1 MLTRDQAICL
11 RTVDYSETSQVVTLF
26 AKDSGKIAA
35 IAKGA
40 KRPRSPFEGAIEV
53 FSFGDIVYA
62 PARTGK
68 LATLTEF
75 EQRPVFRPLRTKL
88 SALNCAFFAAELLDA
103 FMQQD
108 DAHSELFDSFYQFLC
123 DVQQSADDFGA
134 LGLLVLFQLTLL
146 NDIGT
151 RPVLSR
157 CANCNTAFDA
167 NWSKAHFSSTA
178 NGLICYDCE
187 QTFVDKIRLTKNAA
201 ECLSS
206 LKLIKTASQPTMNEI
221 EKILIYHF
229 TALMHHPPKMAK
241 HFLKGK

>member
-40 KRPRSPFEGAIEV
+40 KRPKSPFEGAIEV

-62 PARTGK
+62 PARTGN

-75 EQRPVFRPLRTKL
+75 EQRPVFMPLRTKPA
-88 SALNCAFFAAELLDA
+88 ALNCALFAAELLDA

-108 DAHSELFDSFYQFLC
+108 DTHSELFDSFYRFLC

-146 NDIGT
+146 NEIGT
-151 RPVLSR
+151 RPVLAR

-167 NWSKAHFSSTA
+167 HRPKAYFSSTA
-178 NGLICYDCE
+178 NGLICCDCE
-187 QTFVDKIRLTKNAA
+187 QTFADKIRLAKDAA
-201 ECLSS
+201 RCLNE
-206 LKLIKTASQPTMNEI
+206 LKLIKTASRPTMNEI
-221 EKILIYHF
+221 EKVLIYHF

-241 HFLKGK
+241 HFLKGI

>member
-1 MLTRDQAICL
+1 M

-26 AKDSGKIAA
+26 TKDSGKIAA

-40 KRPRSPFEGAIEV
+40 KRPRSPFEGPIEV

-62 PARTGK
+62 LSRTGK

-88 SALNCAFFAAELLDA
+88 SALNCALFAAELLDA
-103 FMQQD
+103 FIRQED
-108 DAHSELFDSFYQFLC
+108 THSELFESFYQFLC
-123 DVQQSADDFGA
+123 DVQQTPDDFGA

-151 RPVLSR
+151 RLVLER
-157 CANCNTAFDA
+157 CANCNTAFDE
-167 NWSKAHFSSTA
+167 NWPEVFFSSTA
-178 NGLICYDCE
+178 NGLICFGCE
-187 QTFVDKIRLTKNAA
+187 QTFVDKIRLTKNSA

-206 LKLIKTASQPTMNEI
+206 LKLIKDASQATMDEI

-241 HFLKGK
+241 HFLNGK

>member
-26 AKDSGKIAA
+26 TKDSGKIAA

-40 KRPRSPFEGAIEV
+40 KRPRSPFQGPIEV

-62 PARTGK
+62 PSRTGK

-75 EQRPVFRPLRTKL
+75 EQKPVFRPLRTKL
-88 SALNCAFFAAELLDA
+88 SALNCALFTAELLDV
-103 FMQQD
+103 FMREAD
-108 DAHSELFDSFYQFLC
+108 THSDLFDSFYQFLC
-123 DVQQSADDFGA
+123 DVQQTEDDFSA
-134 LGLLVLFQLTLL
+134 LSLLVLFQLTLL

-151 RPVLSR
+151 RPVLAR
-157 CANCNTAFDA
+157 CANCNTAFDERWPEA
-167 NWSKAHFSSTA
+167 YFSSTA
-178 NGLICYDCE
+178 NGLICFDCE

-201 ECLSS
+201 RCLNE
-206 LKLIKTASQPTMNEI
+206 LKLIKSASQPTMDEI
-221 EKILIYHF
+221 EKVLIYHF